1 MFFVAVWSAACHAAG
16 SGSALTGRRGVV
28 MPDLIL
34 DWGLFGSNGTN
45 LNDGGTVDTGG
56 VEVTL
61 GFNAQDGDA
70 FARYLEFDQY
80 VDTASGETF
89 DPMSALKLFGEGGE
103 GGADDTSTTTIDFS
117 ASDDAF
123 SDEVQNVSFRINDL
137 DLGQGGADYTDIVTV
152 RAFDAAGNPVEVAF
166 DAGWGHRDQW
176 RHGHRQRCGQ
186 PLRDGAH
193 RPRHLGSGGYRGAG
207 VADRD

>member
-16 SGSALTGRRGVV
+16 SGSALTGRRGIV

-89 DPMSALKLFGEGGE
+89 DPMSALKLFGEGAKAGPTTPRPPRSTSARVMTRSAMRCRMFRS
-103 GGADDTSTTTIDFS
+103 GSTTWIWDKAALTIPIS
-117 ASDDAF
+117 
-123 SDEVQNVSFRINDL
+123 
-137 DLGQGGADYTDIVTV
+137 
-152 RAFDAAGNPVEVAF
+152 
-166 DAGWGHRDQW
+166 
-176 RHGHRQRCGQ
+176 
-186 PLRDGAH
+186 
-193 RPRHLGSGGYRGAG
+193 
-207 VADRD
+207 